1 MRALRIAGTVAHAA
15 SRTAAGAAARTIART
30 AVMALLGCLLVPA
43 FGRAAEP
50 IVIGGKIFTESYIL
64 GEIAAQSIAA
74 HSSVPVERKL
84 GMGSTGILFEALK
97 SGAIDVYADYTG
109 TLAEAILKQP
119 QLKSVDEI
127 RRALAPMDLVISGPL
142 GFNDT
147 YAIAVKD
154 SFAAQHQLHTISDL
168 RRVQSTLRA
177 AFSYEFMDRKDGYT
191 GMVDSYQL
199 HFDPQKIS
207 RMEHSLSFQAI
218 ADDAVDVIDVY
229 STDAKIKKFNLRLL
243 EDDRGYFPVYQ
254 AVWVARKAFVER
266 YPQEWEILRKLEGTI
281 SESAMQDMNAEA
293 DIQKE
298 SFGKI
303 AAQFLG
309 AAAGAAAPD
318 AESATQKIW
327 QRTREHLWLV
337 GVALLFSLIV
347 GIPLGVIAVR
357 FHAAGQGIL
366 IVSAL
371 VQTVPSLALLCFLI
385 PLFGVGTK
393 PALAALCLYSLLP
406 VVLNTFTGVRGVDPL
421 HVENARA
428 FGMSRS
434 QVLFRIVLPLASPT
448 MLAGIKTATIVSIG
462 TATLAA
468 LVGAGGYGAPIVS
481 GLSLNDIPTILTGAI
496 PAALMAL
503 IAHGLFELLGWAV
516 IPAGLRKH
524 Q

>member
-1 MRALRIAGTVAHAA
+1 MRLPGIAGTAL
-15 SRTAAGAAARTIART
+15 AAALA
-30 AVMALLGCLLVPA
+30 CLLVPA
-43 FGRAAEP
+43 LGRAAQP

-74 HSSVPVERKL
+74 QSPVAVERKL

-97 SGAIDVYADYTG
+97 SGSIDVYPDYTG

-127 RRALAPMDLVISGPL
+127 GRALIPMDLVISGPL

-147 YAIAVKD
+147 YAIAVKE
-154 SFAAQHQLHTISDL
+154 SFAAQHQLHAISDL
-168 RRVQSTLRA
+168 KGLQSTLRA
-177 AFSYEFMDRKDGYT
+177 AFSYEFMDRKDGYP

-199 HFDPQKIS
+199 KLDPHKVN

-218 ADDAVDVIDVY
+218 DDNAVDLIDVY

-243 EDDRGYFPVYQ
+243 DDDRGYFPVYQ

-266 YPQEWEILRKLEGTI
+266 HPQEWQTLRKLEGSI
-281 SESAMQDMNAEA
+281 SETAMQNMNAQA

-298 SFGKI
+298 SFAKI
-303 AAQFLG
+303 AAQFV
-309 AAAGAAAPD
+309 GAAAPD

-357 FHAAGQGIL
+357 FHAAGQFIL

-371 VQTVPSLALLCFLI
+371 VQTIPSLALLCFLI
-385 PLFGVGTK
+385 PVFGVGTK

-406 VVLNTFTGVRGVDPL
+406 VVLNTFTGVRGVDPRHL
-421 HVENARA
+421 ENARA
-428 FGMSRS
+428 FGLSRG
-434 QVLFRIVLPLASPT
+434 QVLLRIVLPLASPT

-503 IAHGLFELLGWAV
+503 IAHALFELLGWAL